1 MVSWLRPVAFT
12 TSFIC
17 MDLTLELTPRLRYL
31 PLRYLSSSR
40 NNNEHRIY
48 CRRRLCVKRPDY
60 CGSEAESSGVV
71 KPRHGH
77 ENVFLYSLCAVFG
90 RARLFRDA
98 VELSGL
104 LRIAHA
110 EH

>member
-71 KPRHGH
+71 KPRH
-77 ENVFLYSLCAVFG
+77 EIG
-90 RARLFRDA
+90 RASCRERVWMAVVGGAFRTTTRR
-98 VELSGL
+98 G
-104 LRIAHA
+104 
-110 EH
+110 